1 MSEKTKS
8 TDFYF
13 AHQHQVWNCMRL
25 AERSNP
31 ILRGWGVNY
40 YGAFYPSQLR
50 KALVQ
55 SFDDNVLAWWAVC
68 QEVVQEM
75 KVARPFV
82 TG

>member
-1 MSEKTKS
+1 MAKRGKEIRK
-8 TDFYF
+8 
-13 AHQHQVWNCMRL
+13 HMEPGMELHEV

-31 ILRGWGVNY
+31 ILRGWVNY
-40 YGAFYPSQLR
+40 YGVFDPSHLR
-50 KALVQ
+50 KSLLR